1 MEMLIWFGLMILFL
15 VLEAGTVG
23 LVCIW
28 FAAGSL
34 VSLIASALGA
44 DLVVQIILAVAVSA
58 LCLAAVR
65 PLVRKYMTPKLVRT
79 NVDAVIG
86 SSAVVTEEINNL
98 QATGAVKLGV
108 VTWTAR
114 STDDRTIP
122 AGATVRVDRV
132 EGVKLFV
139 TLAGSPVSKV

>member
-15 VLEAGTVG
+15 VLEASSVG
-23 LVCIW
+23 LVSIW

-34 VSLIASALGA
+34 VALIAAALGA
-44 DLVVQIILAVAVSA
+44 GLAVQIILAVAVSA

-65 PLVRKYMTPKLVRT
+65 PLVRKYMKPKLVRT
-79 NVDAVIG
+79 NVDAVVG
-86 SSAVVTEEINNL
+86 NFAVVTEEINNL
-98 QATGAVKLGV
+98 QATGAVKLGA

-114 STDDRTIP
+114 STNDETIP

-139 TLAGSPVSKV
+139 TLTGSPVSKV

>member
-15 VLEAGTVG
+15 VMETGTVG

-34 VSLIASALGA
+34 VALIASALGA
-44 DLVVQIILAVAVSA
+44 GVVVQIILAVAVSA

-65 PLVRKYMTPKLVRT
+65 PLVRKYMNPKLVKT

-86 SSAVVTEEINNL
+86 SLAVVTEEINNL
-98 QATGAVKLGV
+98 QATGAVKLGAV
-108 VTWTAR
+108 VWTAR
-114 STDDRTIP
+114 STEDVTVP
-122 AGATVRVDRV
+122 AGATVRIDRV

-139 TLAGSPVSKV
+139 SLVNTPVSKA